1 MNETKDRVYI
11 GTILLEVNRW
21 GSPKGPTYLVSE
33 WLDRFQEAGF
43 DGMELWEHHATLCP
57 DEELEALTGATFP
70 ASVFNTYC
78 GFDDA
83 AEPAR
88 GVATQMVDRFS
99 ASGVKYNVGTE
110 PELRDTFLRNLRLWS
125 KSLPPDCRLLCEC
138 HGGTIVENPAE
149 AARFF
154 GELGDQRFQVIVN
167 GFPIPPDELGEWSR
181 HLGPR
186 ITHLHVAPSDDDG
199 NMIRLDRCASRAKEA
214 IHILRE
220 EGFQGSLTLEFT
232 EGTRAPDENIE
243 ALWEAAVADLHFLRE
258 NL

>member
-1 MNETKDRVYI
+1 MNDIKDRIYI

-21 GSPKGPTYLVSE
+21 GASKAPTYLVSE

-57 DEELEALTGATFP
+57 GEELEALTAASFP
-70 ASVFNTYC
+70 VSVFNTYC

-83 AEPAR
+83 AESAR
-88 GVATQMVDRFS
+88 GVATQMVDRFN
-99 ASGVKYNVGTE
+99 APAVKYNVGTE
-110 PELRDTFLRNLRLWS
+110 PELRDTSLKNLRAWAE
-125 KSLPPDCRLLCEC
+125 SLPQDCRLLCEC
-138 HGGTIVENPAE
+138 HGGTIVEDPAE
-149 AARFF
+149 GAKFF
-154 GELGDQRFQVIVN
+154 GELGDERLQAIIN
-167 GFPIPPDELGEWSR
+167 GFPIPPDELREWCH
-181 HLGPR
+181 HLGSR
-186 ITHLHVAPSDDDG
+186 ITHLHVAPRDDDE

-220 EGFQGSLTLEFT
+220 EGFQGSLTLEFA

>member
-1 MNETKDRVYI
+1 MKDIKDRIYI
-11 GTILLEVNRW
+11 GTILLEVNRL
-21 GSPKGPTYLVSE
+21 GASKTPTYLVSE

-43 DGMELWEHHATLCP
+43 DGMELWEHHATLCAHK
-57 DEELEALTGATFP
+57 ELGALTAATFP
-70 ASVFNTYC
+70 VSVFNTYC

-99 ASGVKYNVGTE
+99 SPGVKYNVGRE
-110 PELRDTFLRNLRLWS
+110 PELRDAFLRNLRAWAE
-125 KSLPPDCRLLCEC
+125 SLPQSCRLLCEC
-138 HGGTIVENPAE
+138 HGGTIVEDPAE

-154 GELGDQRFQVIVN
+154 GQLGDQRFQVIIN
-167 GFPIPPDELGEWSR
+167 GFPISPDELAEWFR

-186 ITHLHVAPSDDDG
+186 ITHLHVAPRDDDG
-199 NMIRLDRCASRAKEA
+199 NMIRLERCAPLAQEA

-220 EGFQGSLTLEFT
+220 EGFEGSLTLEFA
-232 EGTRAPDENIE
+232 EGTRAPDENID
-243 ALWEAAVADLHFLRE
+243 ALWEAALADLHFLRE